1 MTMMDTGSLRIFRAV
16 AEAGTVAAAAALVNS
31 VPSNISVRL
40 RRLEDEAGTPLFIR
54 ESRGMRLT
62 PAGELLL
69 DYAGRILALTEE
81 ARAAMAE
88 ASGDGGTL
96 RLASMECTSAVRLPP
111 LLARFHAAWPK
122 VAMSLVTGTTE
133 SIVQMV
139 LERRVD
145 WAFAGG
151 PVDHERLE
159 GEAVFV
165 EELVLAVPYSV
176 ASAEEADL
184 NSVLGFPKGCAYRAR
199 TEAWLANR
207 GRPPRTVM
215 QFGTLDGLLGCVAAG
230 MGVTLLPRRVVE
242 DGRWRGVVRGLP
254 LPGVDAR
261 AETWL
266 VRHKDAIVTPAM
278 RRFREMAAA
287 DGDVMTSSCT
297 GLAR

>member
-1 MTMMDTGSLRIFRAV
+1 MDTGSLRIFRAV
-16 AEAGTVAAAAALVNS
+16 AEAGSVVAAATVVNS
-31 VPSNISVRL
+31 VPSNVSVRL
-40 RRLEDEAGTPLFIR
+40 RRLEDEAGMPLFIR

-81 ARAAMAE
+81 AKAAMAE

-96 RLASMECTSAVRLPP
+96 RLASMECTAAVRLPP

-133 SIVQMV
+133 AILQMV

-145 WAFAGG
+145 WGFVGG
-151 PVDHERLE
+151 PVEHERLE
-159 GEAVFV
+159 GGAVFV
-165 EELVLAVPYSV
+165 EELVLAVPTSV
-176 ASAEEADL
+176 ASAAEADL
-184 NSVLGFPKGCAYRAR
+184 KSMLGFPAGCAYRAR
-199 TEAWLANR
+199 TEEWLRNR

-242 DGRWRGVVRGLP
+242 DDRWRGVVRGLP
-254 LPGVDAR
+254 VVDVDPR
-261 AETWL
+261 VETWL
-266 VRHKDAIVTPAM
+266 VRHKDAVPTPAM
-278 RRFREMAAA
+278 RRFHDLAAA
-287 DGDVMTSSCT
+287 DGP
-297 GLAR
+297 